1 MVKSNFYLIS
11 LFYKQNEVV
20 IKVFSDKWSLER
32 DFKCR
37 MHERFSEVQKYRQ
50 GLIHV
55 LPFEKAYKMAIQKVS
70 DGYPQLPACLALAH
84 TKIHSIQHTNEYL
97 DKITQNSI
105 QINKNSKLVWT
116 HKKLLL
122 SYLEDDYNASSIL
135 IYFHPHWLS
144 KSHKIISRLFAISIS
159 VRLRK
164 E

>member
-105 QINKNSKLVWT
+105 QINKNSKLAWT
-116 HKKLLL
+116 HKKFSKIVVELFGGRLQR
-122 SYLEDDYNASSIL
+122 L
-135 IYFHPHWLS
+135 IYFDLL
-144 KSHKIISRLFAISIS
+144 LFIS
-159 VRLRK
+159 VIK
-164 E
+164 IS